1 MYKKTKIKF
10 HIIIIFAII
19 LLTIGTVPKTL
30 QEDTFYM
37 IKVGEYIC
45 QNGME
50 VIENRIE
57 PFAWQEGM
65 MYTYPH
71 WLLDIIFYLI
81 FSTFDIFGI
90 YVFAVISGI
99 IIYLLIYYTN
109 LKVTK
114 NNIISGVITLASI
127 YLLKGYITAR
137 AQVITYICC
146 ILTILFI
153 EQFLET
159 KKKRYIIG
167 LILVP
172 ILLANCHA
180 ALFPIY
186 FVLYLPYIVA
196 YIASFIT
203 RKEIYTKLIKI
214 KQKKIEKLNKKDKP
228 KTAKKNEI
236 TQKRIIKLEEK
247 LNREDKRDKKVII
260 KRNKNVKW
268 LIVIFIIAIFTGLLT
283 PLKDIP
289 YTYMI
294 KSIQGNTMGYISE
307 HQPVVLIHAVGIL
320 AVFIIIGILLFQNKA
335 KIKLQDLFMLLGM
348 SILALISYKQLP
360 IFLIGIMCIINKMM
374 GIVINDNIKEK
385 VQKILDKILSIK
397 GMVFTVLIIIIISL
411 LQYKTIATQNYI
423 DNNEYPVLAASWLK
437 GNVDIEKMKLFND
450 FNYGSYLLFKDIPV
464 FIDGRADAYDPVFNG
479 KEDDIFLDY
488 MTTSSLQ
495 VWYEDT
501 FNKYGITH
509 IITKTN
515 SNFNIFLQRNCRVG
529 KQQLNIK
536 FGNKKSKTVDK

>member
-45 QNGME
+45 QNGIQ

-99 IIYLLIYYTN
+99 IIYLLIYYIN
-109 LKVTK
+109 IKVTK
-114 NNIISGVITLASI
+114 NNIISAVITIASI

-228 KTAKKNEI
+228 KTAKKKEI

-423 DNNEYPVLAASWLK
+423 DNNEYPVLAASWIK

-515 SNFNIFLQRNCRVG
+515 SNFNIFLQRNIEYKNVYNDGEFSIYEVNR
-529 KQQLNIK
+529 
-536 FGNKKSKTVDK
+536 

>member
-1 MYKKTKIKF
+1 MDKKTKIKF

-19 LLTIGTVPKTL
+19 LLTIATVPKTL

-37 IKVGEYIC
+37 VKVGEYIC
-45 QNGME
+45 QNGIQ

-109 LKVTK
+109 IKVTK

-228 KTAKKNEI
+228 KTAKKKEI

-360 IFLIGIMCIINKMM
+360 IFLIGIMCIINKMIEM
-374 GIVINDNIKEK
+374 VINDNIKEK
-385 VQKILDKILSIK
+385 AQKILGKILSIK
-397 GMVFTVLIIIIISL
+397 GMIFAVLVIIIVSL

-423 DNNEYPVLAASWLK
+423 DNNEYPVLAANWLK
-437 GNVDIEKMKLFND
+437 SNVDVENMKLFND

-515 SNFNIFLQRNCRVG
+515 SNFNIFLQRNIEYKNVYNDGEFSIYEVNR
-529 KQQLNIK
+529 
-536 FGNKKSKTVDK
+536 

>member
-81 FSTFDIFGI
+81 FSSFDIFGI

-186 FVLYLPYIVA
+186 FILYLPYIVA
-196 YIASFIT
+196 YIISFIT
-203 RKEIYTKLIKI
+203 KKEIYTKLVKV
-214 KQKKIEKLNKKDKP
+214 KQKKIDKLIKKENP
-228 KTAKKNEI
+228 KTVKRKENL
-236 TQKRIIKLEEK
+236 QKRILKLEEK
-247 LNREDKRDKKVII
+247 LQKENQKDKKII
-260 KRNKNVKW
+260 IERNKNVKW
-268 LIVIFIIAIFTGLLT
+268 LIIIFIITIFTGLLT

-320 AVFIIIGILLFQNKA
+320 AVFVIIGILLFQNKT
-335 KIKLQDLFMLLGM
+335 KIKLQDLFML
-348 SILALISYKQLP
+348 AR
-360 IFLIGIMCIINKMM
+360 
-374 GIVINDNIKEK
+374 
-385 VQKILDKILSIK
+385 
-397 GMVFTVLIIIIISL
+397 
-411 LQYKTIATQNYI
+411 
-423 DNNEYPVLAASWLK
+423 NEYTCV
-437 GNVDIEKMKLFND
+437 N
-450 FNYGSYLLFKDIPV
+450 
-464 FIDGRADAYDPVFNG
+464 
-479 KEDDIFLDY
+479 
-488 MTTSSLQ
+488 
-495 VWYEDT
+495 
-501 FNKYGITH
+501 
-509 IITKTN
+509 II
-515 SNFNIFLQRNCRVG
+515 
-529 KQQLNIK
+529 
-536 FGNKKSKTVDK
+536 

>member
-1 MYKKTKIKF
+1 MDKKTKIKF

-19 LLTIGTVPKTL
+19 LLTIATVPKTL

-37 IKVGEYIC
+37 VKVGEYIC
-45 QNGME
+45 QNGIQ

-81 FSTFDIFGI
+81 FSSFDIFGI

-228 KTAKKNEI
+228 KTAKKKEI

-423 DNNEYPVLAASWLK
+423 DNNEYPVLAASWIK

-515 SNFNIFLQRNCRVG
+515 SNFNIFLQRNIEYKNVYNDGEFSIYEVNR
-529 KQQLNIK
+529 
-536 FGNKKSKTVDK
+536 